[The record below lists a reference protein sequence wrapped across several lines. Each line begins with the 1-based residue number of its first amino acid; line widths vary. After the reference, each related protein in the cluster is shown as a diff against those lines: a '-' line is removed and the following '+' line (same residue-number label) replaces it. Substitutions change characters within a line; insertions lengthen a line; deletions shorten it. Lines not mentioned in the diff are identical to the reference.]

1 MLGHEFDGVSGSVL
15 KSHLASAA
23 LQIVNYAHALRSRRN
38 EEFGGCGR
46 LSLLKNGQ
54 QGMLRL
60 RDSIVR
66 GSCGKL

>member
-1 MLGHEFDGVSGSVL
+1 MLGREFDGVSGSVL

-46 LSLLKNGQ
+46 LFVLKNGQ
-54 QGMLRL
+54 HAMF
-60 RDSIVR
+60 
-66 GSCGKL
+66 

>member
-54 QGMLRL
+54 Q
-60 RDSIVR
+60 
-66 GSCGKL
+66 